1 MKKIIFLLLFLSIL
15 GCNNQEFRDL
25 NENGMLDIYEDK
37 NQSINDRVNDLI
49 SQMTIEEKAGSIF
62 IDITKV
68 TFEGSESSG
77 FASFLPETVE
87 SINNLQMN
95 HFNIIDS
102 FEPTKM
108 LEWYNNVQKV
118 AEESRLG
125 IPITIASDPR
135 HGAPDPNS
143 PISVSSSSFS
153 VWPSTLGLGAIADE
167 EIVEEFGNIVRQ
179 EYKSIG
185 INLAL
190 GPMADIATEP
200 RWTRVDGTFGE
211 DAFINSKLT
220 AAYIKG
226 LQGKTINKESVLAM
240 VKHFPGSGSVE
251 NGNDSHFP
259 PGNHVYPGGNFNYH
273 LLPFEA
279 AFDVGVSSVMPYY
292 GIPVG
297 ISGKKIGASFD
308 EYIINDLLREK
319 YNFDGIV
326 CSDWALIT
334 DRILPNGK
342 VFKPASAFGLE
353 DKTTE
358 ERITRLID
366 AGIDM
371 IGGESLTNELVNLI
385 RLGIISEQ
393 RIDQS
398 LRRIMK
404 EKFNLGLFDNPFINL
419 ESLNTLD
426 NDFFIKQGIEAQK
439 KSLVLLKNKNI
450 LPIQKEDKIFF
461 DGFNKELIKKYNY
474 SVSPE
479 DSDYIL
485 IKLSS
490 PSGRFEAKYEMQKM
504 LGGGPLDFTSEE
516 IKRIKSLA
524 KIKPVILVMSLKRPT
539 VFSEIASVSDA
550 IIADFQVQENI
561 LLEMIYGK
569 FSPTGKLPFEIPS
582 SIEAVKDQR
591 EDLPYDSVNPLFKF
605 GHGLNYQE

>member
-1 MKKIIFLLLFLSIL
+1 
-15 GCNNQEFRDL
+15 
-25 NENGMLDIYEDK
+25 
-37 NQSINDRVNDLI
+37 
-49 SQMTIEEKAGSIF
+49 
-62 IDITKV
+62 
-68 TFEGSESSG
+68 
-77 FASFLPETVE
+77 
-87 SINNLQMN
+87 
-95 HFNIIDS
+95 
-102 FEPTKM
+102 
-108 LEWYNNVQKV
+108 
-118 AEESRLG
+118 
-125 IPITIASDPR
+125 
-135 HGAPDPNS
+135 
-143 PISVSSSSFS
+143 
-153 VWPSTLGLGAIADE
+153 
-167 EIVEEFGNIVRQ
+167 
-179 EYKSIG
+179 
-185 INLAL
+185 
-190 GPMADIATEP
+190 MADIATEP

-259 PGNHVYPGGNFNYH
+259 PGNHVYPGDNFNYH

-297 ISGKKIGASFD
+297 ISDKKIGASFD

-319 YNFDGIV
+319 YNFDGII

-385 RLGIISEQ
+385 RSGIISEQ

-404 EKFNLGLFDNPFINL
+404 EKFNLGLFDNPFISV

-479 DSDYIL
+479 DSYSIL

-539 VFSEIASVSDA
+539 IFSEIANVSDA

>member
-1 MKKIIFLLLFLSIL
+1 MKKIIFLPLFLSIL

-25 NENGMLDIYEDK
+25 NKNEMLDIYEDIS
-37 NQSINDRVNDLI
+37 QSIDDRVNDLI

-77 FASFLPETVE
+77 FASFLPKTAE

-108 LEWYNNVQKV
+108 LEWYNNIQKV

-167 EIVEEFGNIVRQ
+167 EVVEEFGNIVRQ

-185 INLAL
+185 ISLAL

-251 NGNDSHFP
+251 NGEDSHFP

-279 AFDVGVSSVMPYY
+279 AFDAGVSSVMPYY

-297 ISGKKIGASFD
+297 ISDKKIGASFD

-334 DRILPNGK
+334 DRLLPNGK

-358 ERITRLID
+358 ERITKLID

-371 IGGESLTNELVNLI
+371 IGGESLTNELANLI
-385 RLGIISEQ
+385 RSGIISEQ

-404 EKFNLGLFDNPFINL
+404 EKFNLGLFDNPFINV

-426 NDFFIKQGIEAQK
+426 NEYFKRQGIEAQK

-569 FSPTGKLPFEIPS
+569 FLPTGKLPFEIPS